1 MCHPHFRILGAVNL
15 RNARHALEII
25 CEPQNMNTIPIYFSL
40 AAENIDFVASGQTY
54 AENLPQFLSV
64 QKLMQSIFRI

>member
-15 RNARHALEII
+15 RNASHALGNI

-40 AAENIDFVASGQTY
+40 AAENIDFVASRPK
-54 AENLPQFLSV
+54 ENLPQFLSV
-64 QKLMQSIFRI
+64 QKLMQSIFRM